1 MQPSTAQKQQP
12 SEDIDAVLSRFQ
24 SWSGSRKTSDPK
36 DGVREI
42 SHEEALQA
50 SRYRWQA
57 HIPSTQVTEPREKR
71 DLGPEPGVIPIPSP
85 VPLAAPALLS
95 RPAPAIA
102 APPVGSFLS
111 TLDDDLL
118 APDTVAFEATAPEP
132 RIPLAVRRK
141 SVAPPEFR
149 AVLAE
154 TVLPEAPQTALAKT
168 RAAMGEPERQ
178 LSMTLRVAASEQ
190 ALIKIRAAEAGLSAS
205 AYLRQCA
212 LEVEQLRAQVKL
224 ALDIIE
230 RNATLPLPEGKSPLQ
245 PAPAGFFTRIRQVF
259 FGGRST
265 ALSLRA

>member
-1 MQPSTAQKQQP
+1 MQPSAAQKQQP

-36 DGVREI
+36 DGVREV

-57 HIPSTQVTEPREKR
+57 HVPPTRVTEPDEKRDLGKR

-85 VPLAAPALLS
+85 VPLVSPVPTVAAPA
-95 RPAPAIA
+95 
-102 APPVGSFLS
+102 VGSFLS
-111 TLDDDLL
+111 TLDGDLL
-118 APDTVAFEATAPEP
+118 APDTVAFEAAVPEP
-132 RIPLAVRRK
+132 RIPLAAARK
-141 SVAPPEFR
+141 SAVPPEFR

-154 TVLPEAPQTALAKT
+154 TVLPDAPQTALAKT
-168 RAAMGEPERQ
+168 RAATGEPERQ

-190 ALIKIRAAEAGLSAS
+190 ALIKIRAAEAGISAS

-230 RNATLPLPEGKSPLQ
+230 RNATLPSSGGKLSLQ
-245 PAPAGFFTRIRQVF
+245 QAPVGFFTRVRQAF

>member
-24 SWSGSRKTSDPK
+24 SWSGSRKTSEPK

-57 HIPSTQVTEPREKR
+57 HVPPTRVTEPDEKR
-71 DLGPEPGVIPIPSP
+71 DLEKRDIGPEPGVIPIPSP
-85 VPLAAPALLS
+85 APPSLS
-95 RPAPAIA
+95 RPAPA
-102 APPVGSFLS
+102 VSSS
-111 TLDDDLL
+111 TSILDDNLL
-118 APDTVAFEATAPEP
+118 VPDTVAFEAALSESHV
-132 RIPLAVRRK
+132 PLAVRRK
-141 SVAPPEFR
+141 SVTPPEFR
-149 AVLAE
+149 SVLAE
-154 TVLPEAPQTALAKT
+154 TVLPDVQQTALART
-168 RAAMGEPERQ
+168 RAATVEPERQ

-190 ALIKIRAAEAGLSAS
+190 ALIKIRAAEAGISAS

-230 RNATLPLPEGKSPLQ
+230 RNATLSLPEEKFALQ
-245 PAPAGFFTRIRQVF
+245 PAPVGFFTRIRQAF